1 MNSDVQTILK
11 KEQADQAI
19 AIAELAD
26 VQRELAPFIK
36 KASQLLVDFEPVRLA
51 ALALA
56 SDASRL
62 QRPPDDVTR
71 LVNELF
77 SICSNTPVRINSA
90 IGEAENLSI
99 HSIASPAE
107 RQSHISHLVF
117 NLNPEDIGAL
127 VRSLTAQLKETL
139 ADLARVNGGPPT
151 TAEIPTL
158 AKVKDSKVTV
168 ESRYRVLK

>member
-117 NLNPEDIGAL
+117 NLNPEDYFL

-158 AKVKDSKVTV
+158 AKGKDSKVTV